1 MFAYISIHIRL
12 LAVAIMM
19 VIASAASAQVDGA
32 IRVNPEDRDVD
43 LDDPTFVPM
52 VRVGKVLQGRDSIQY
67 VELNNIYVYPK
78 PVFKNEKQR
87 MAYNRLVY
95 NIKKVLPIAKEVNK
109 IIVETYEYLETL
121 PNKKAKDEHMK
132 LVEKSIKKEYT
143 PRMKK
148 LTYSQGKLLIKLV
161 YRECNS
167 SSYNLVQA
175 FLGPVKAGFYQ
186 AFAWAFG
193 ASLKKDYD
201 PNGVD
206 RLTERVVLQVEAGQL

>member
-19 VIASAASAQVDGA
+19 LIASTATAQV
-32 IRVNPEDRDVD
+32 RVNPEDRDVD

-67 VELNNIYVYPK
+67 VELNNIYIYPK

>member
-1 MFAYISIHIRL
+1 ML
-12 LAVAIMM
+12 
-19 VIASAASAQVDGA
+19 IASTATAQVDGVV
-32 IRVNPEDRDVD
+32 RVNPEDRDVD

-67 VELNNIYVYPK
+67 VELNNIYIYPK

-121 PNKKAKDEHMK
+121 PNKKAKDAHMK

>member
-1 MFAYISIHIRL
+1 
-12 LAVAIMM
+12 MM
-19 VIASAASAQVDGA
+19 LIASTATAQVDGA
-32 IRVNPEDRDVD
+32 VRVNPEDRDVD

-67 VELNNIYVYPK
+67 VELNNIYIYPK

-121 PNKKAKDEHMK
+121 PNKKAKDAHMK

>member
-1 MFAYISIHIRL
+1 MFAYVSIHIRL

-19 VIASAASAQVDGA
+19 LIASTAMAQVDGVV
-32 IRVNPEDRDVD
+32 RVNPEDRDVD

>member
-19 VIASAASAQVDGA
+19 LIASDATAQVDGA
-32 IRVNPEDRDVD
+32 VRVNPEDRDVD

-67 VELNNIYVYPK
+67 VELNNIYIYPK

-121 PNKKAKDEHMK
+121 PNKKAKDAHMK

>member
-19 VIASAASAQVDGA
+19 VIASAATAQVDGA
-32 IRVNPEDRDVD
+32 VRVNPEDRDVD

-109 IIVETYEYLETL
+109 IIIETYEYLETL
-121 PNKKAKDEHMK
+121 PNKKAKDAHMK